1 MMQPTV
7 ALLAASLLLTTAVA
21 QPATADS
28 AVRAVVQSLE
38 DSLNAR
44 DWEAFGS
51 LFSEEGD
58 FILMDSRRAIGPA
71 DVQSLI
77 AEAWADTPADVTA
90 KLTPVALRFV
100 APQVAILTVDGD
112 FSGSQP
118 SKDRAIFVVSNQGS
132 GWRLEAVRVFN
143 PEAT

>member
-1 MMQPTV
+1 MRSTV
-7 ALLAASLLLTTAVA
+7 VLLAIFLLSMNAAA
-21 QPATADS
+21 QPATAE
-28 AVRAVVQSLE
+28 ANVRAVVQSIE

-51 LFSEEGD
+51 LFSKDGD
-58 FILMDSRRAIGPA
+58 LVLTNSRRAIGPA
-71 DVQSLI
+71 DVQDLI

-100 APQVAILTVDGD
+100 APQVAIVTVNGE

-118 SKDRAIFVVSNQGS
+118 SKDRAIFVVSHLGPA
-132 GWRLEAVRVFN
+132 WRLEAVRVFDAE
-143 PEAT
+143 PA